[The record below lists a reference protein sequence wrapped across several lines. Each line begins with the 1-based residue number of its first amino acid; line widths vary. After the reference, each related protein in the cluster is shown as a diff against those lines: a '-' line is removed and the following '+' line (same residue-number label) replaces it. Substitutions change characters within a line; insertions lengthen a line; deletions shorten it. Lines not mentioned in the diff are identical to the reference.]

1 MNENNTARQKK
12 KALGDA
18 GLAGLEY
25 YGFQDYRNLLSR
37 RKWMIA
43 TTVLTIALLVSVA
56 AYMYPNL
63 YLASAVI
70 VVDPGKVPES
80 YVKSTA
86 TIDANQRLAM
96 LQEQILSTT
105 KLGQVTDELGL
116 YRNLNNTR
124 TQEEIVAQ
132 MNKNIKVEPATNA
145 AQVRGL
151 QAFKVSFT
159 SGSPVLAARVCN
171 RLASLFIEE
180 NMKVREQQVLGTA
193 DFFDRELE
201 KARQDLDNKA
211 QKVAQLRSKYA
222 AALPESQNLHLQ
234 ALTVAQMELR
244 AEIDAAGRAEQQ
256 KLYLQSL
263 LSEDPA
269 VVNLDNSG
277 HSADTAGL
285 QAQLEHLQTD
295 MDELRSRYGP
305 NYPDVQTKTVEI
317 KKVEQQIQELEKSHP
332 QTRSVAA
339 TGVKH
344 HNPVVEGQIAQLS
357 DEIQKHEAR
366 QRELKSQIAYYQSS
380 LERAPEAEQRLTE
393 ATNDYASAADRYK
406 RLEDHKFGA
415 DMSSDVE
422 ARQKGERFVIL
433 EPAQPP
439 ERPYA
444 PNRPLIDLLGLVAG
458 LATALFLVLGLEIL
472 DTTVKTQRELS
483 ERIKAPVFGEI
494 PWLITSSN
502 KKQGR
507 FWTTLAV
514 TGNMVLALGYVRL
527 LASALR

>member
-1 MNENNTARQKK
+1 MSPNNTVRHDKK
-12 KALGDA
+12 TGGDA

-25 YGFQDYRNLLSR
+25 YGFQDYRNLFVR
-37 RKWMIA
+37 RKWMII
-43 TTVLTIALLVSVA
+43 TIALTVGLLVSIA
-56 AYMYPNL
+56 AYMFPNL

-105 KLGQVTDELGL
+105 KLGQVIDELGL
-116 YRNLNNTR
+116 YRSLKNTR

-132 MNKNIKVEPATNA
+132 MNQNIKVEPATNA

-159 SGSPVLAARVCN
+159 SGSPVLAARVSN

-201 KARQDLDNKA
+201 KAKQGLDEKA
-211 QKVAQLRSKYA
+211 QKIAQLRSRYA
-222 AALPESQNLHLQ
+222 AELPESQNLHLQ
-234 ALTVAQMELR
+234 GMNLAQLELR

-256 KLYLQSL
+256 RSYLESL
-263 LSEDPA
+263 LAEDPS
-269 VVNLDNSG
+269 VVNLDNNG
-277 HSADTAGL
+277 RSADTAGL

-305 NYPDVQTKTVEI
+305 DYPDVQSKAAEI
-317 KKVEQQIQELEKSHP
+317 QKVQLQIQELEKSSP
-332 QTRSVAA
+332 PTKSATA
-339 TGVKH
+339 TGIKH
-344 HNPVVEGQIAQLS
+344 HNPVVEGQLAQLS
-357 DEIQKHEAR
+357 DEVQKHQAR
-366 QRELKSQIAYYQSS
+366 QKELKSQITYYQSS
-380 LERAPEAEQRLTE
+380 LERAPAAEQQLTE
-393 ATNDYASAADRYK
+393 AASDYASAADRYK

-422 ARQKGERFVIL
+422 SRQKGERFVIL

-444 PNRPLIDLLGLVAG
+444 PNRPLIDVLGLVAG
-458 LATALFLVLGLEIL
+458 SVMALFLALGLEIL
-472 DTTVKTQRELS
+472 DPTVKTQRELG
-483 ERIKAPVFGEI
+483 ERLKAPVFGEI
-494 PWLITSSN
+494 PWLITNSS
-502 KKQGR
+502 KKR
-507 FWTTLAV
+507 RRIWTTLAAS
-514 TGNMVLALGYVRL
+514 GNLVLALGYVRL
-527 LASALR
+527 LTAALR